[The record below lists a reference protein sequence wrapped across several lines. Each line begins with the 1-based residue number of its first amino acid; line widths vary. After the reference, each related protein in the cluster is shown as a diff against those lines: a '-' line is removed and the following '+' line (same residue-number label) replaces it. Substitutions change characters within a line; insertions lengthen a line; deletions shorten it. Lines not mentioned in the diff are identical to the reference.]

1 VPIVAG
7 YFRARKPRGKIIAM
21 AENRDTRVATHF
33 GRQMRKE
40 RLARGWS
47 LAEFSQRA
55 GINAGHLSRIE
66 NGRRPATRK
75 VAEACDAVFRERRG
89 WFTDWY
95 DESLTWSE
103 VPAGFRNW
111 TEIEDKAAS
120 VRAWSPGVIH
130 GLLQTEDYARALLA
144 TAPEVTDEAV
154 TTRLTAR
161 MERQRRSLLRD
172 GDPPAA
178 WFIID
183 ELSLHRLVGSPET
196 MATQMR
202 HLLSVAAMPRVT
214 AQVLPAVAHP
224 AGASGFLLADES
236 AWVEHVAGGFV
247 YTGEAVS
254 SLSRLFDSLR
264 GESYRVSESAAL
276 LERMCELWAT
286 GASPAIPTLTAEIA

>member
-1 VPIVAG
+1 
-7 YFRARKPRGKIIAM
+7 
-21 AENRDTRVATHF
+21 
-33 GRQMRKE
+33 MRKE

-47 LAEFSQRA
+47 LAEFSQRT

-130 GLLQTEDYARALLA
+130 GLLQTEDYARSLLA

-172 GDPPAA
+172 GDPPTA

-183 ELSLHRLVGSPET
+183 ELSLHRLVGSPEI
-196 MATQMR
+196 MAAQLR
-202 HLLSVAAMPRVT
+202 HLMYVAAMPRVT

-236 AWVEHVAGGFV
+236 AWVEHVVGGFV
-247 YTGEAVS
+247 YTGETVS

-264 GESYRVSESAAL
+264 GESYRVSESATL
-276 LERMCELWAT
+276 LEGMCELWAT
-286 GASPAIPTLTAEIA
+286 GASPAIPTLTAETA